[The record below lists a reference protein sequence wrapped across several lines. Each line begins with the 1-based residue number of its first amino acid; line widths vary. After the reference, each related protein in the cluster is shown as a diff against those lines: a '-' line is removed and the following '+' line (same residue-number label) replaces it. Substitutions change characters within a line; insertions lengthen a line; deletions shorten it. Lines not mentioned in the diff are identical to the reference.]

1 MRLLSVTVSGFK
13 NLAET
18 TVFPDGLV
26 AVVAPNNYGKSN
38 LIEAVDFGVTFIG
51 ESRGRRRR
59 MMGNPGCLP
68 LTPDLALADYS
79 FAVEIEAPELEEHY
93 RFIKYGFSFAWA
105 KDDGS
110 GLRVTNETLE
120 AKQSLSGR
128 WTTYL
133 KRDEGKYRSSYET
146 RSFRKMALDDDQLA
160 IDVLASIDDAAI
172 GDVVRLINGLSVGVC
187 ATSNPVEMGKFESK
201 PLEFGRSALAADGP
215 HFDDEDLPR
224 ALYELRD
231 YAPERYDT
239 LMEALYTIWPEF
251 EDIQVERYELGRER
265 HEMLEG
271 ALTSV
276 KADDTRVPYTIRDDL
291 YRLSIKSAY
300 LNQPVDILRMSAGT
314 ARAIW
319 LLSNIVVGSCI
330 YDASLLAVEEIETS
344 VHPRMIG
351 DLLEAIDEN
360 RGDTSV
366 LFTSHAPSTI
376 QYIKLSNIY
385 IGVPNDRGVAQ
396 FKRIDVSKETTI
408 LKAAR
413 NNGLSVGEYLFEL
426 MANSA
431 RQADVLRSFLED

>member
-38 LIEAVDFGVTFIG
+38 LIEAIDFGVTFIG

-79 FAVEIEAPELEEHY
+79 FAVEIEASELEEHY
-93 RFIKYGFSFAWA
+93 RFIKYGFSFVWA

-133 KRDEGKYRSSYET
+133 KRGEGKYRSSYET
-146 RSFRKMALDDDQLA
+146 RSFRKIALDDDQLA

-187 ATSNPVEMGKFESK
+187 ATSNSAEMGKFESK
-201 PLEFGRSALAADGP
+201 PLGFGRSTLAADGP
-215 HFDDEDLPR
+215 HFDDDDLPR

-231 YAPERYDT
+231 YAPERYDV
-239 LMEALYTIWPEF
+239 LMEALYTIWLEF

-265 HEMLEG
+265 HETIEG
-271 ALTSV
+271 ALTSA
-276 KADDTRVPYTIRDDL
+276 KADDARVPYTIRDDL

-300 LNQPVDILRMSAGT
+300 LNQAG
-314 ARAIW
+314 
-319 LLSNIVVGSCI
+319 
-330 YDASLLAVEEIETS
+330 
-344 VHPRMIG
+344 
-351 DLLEAIDEN
+351 
-360 RGDTSV
+360 
-366 LFTSHAPSTI
+366 
-376 QYIKLSNIY
+376 
-385 IGVPNDRGVAQ
+385 
-396 FKRIDVSKETTI
+396 
-408 LKAAR
+408 
-413 NNGLSVGEYLFEL
+413 
-426 MANSA
+426 
-431 RQADVLRSFLED
+431 